1 MLSPA
6 LSDREVRG
14 AVRTAHAYDHARA
27 ALLALSGIALL
38 QQLGRG
44 DPGALVGVAVTAGDQ
59 LEQARAECVA
69 TATPADIDVRRRN
82 DTVAAA
88 VDVLADLVAEFRRD
102 PIRPVRVEALDA
114 VRRTLARVSAPEV
127 GVRWLSSVSC
137 AGRLSDPTD
146 VGHGRFH
153 GSGDSYGTG
162 PGHAHHH

>member
-1 MLSPA
+1 VLAPT
-6 LSDREVRG
+6 LSDGEVRS
-14 AVRTAHAYDHARA
+14 AVRTAHAFDHARA

-38 QQLGRG
+38 QQLGRA

-69 TATPADIDVRRRN
+69 TPTSADLDVRRRN

-88 VDVLADLVAEFRRD
+88 VDVLAALVAEFRRD

-137 AGRLSDPTD
+137 AGRLSDPAS
-146 VGHGRFH
+146 VGHGRSH
-153 GSGDSYGTG
+153 GTG
-162 PGHAHHH
+162 HGHAHHH